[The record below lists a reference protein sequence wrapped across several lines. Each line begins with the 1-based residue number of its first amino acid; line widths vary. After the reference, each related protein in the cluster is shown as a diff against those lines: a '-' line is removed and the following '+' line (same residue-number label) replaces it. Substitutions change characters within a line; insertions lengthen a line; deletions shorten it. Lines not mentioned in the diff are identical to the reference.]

1 VFYSALFFSPKVKFL
16 PQKTLTWKIEFIK
29 AKLVYFERYLNVQN
43 NERKT

>member
-1 VFYSALFFSPKVKFL
+1 MFYSALFFSSKVKLL
-16 PQKTLTWKIEFIK
+16 PQKTLKWQIEFIK